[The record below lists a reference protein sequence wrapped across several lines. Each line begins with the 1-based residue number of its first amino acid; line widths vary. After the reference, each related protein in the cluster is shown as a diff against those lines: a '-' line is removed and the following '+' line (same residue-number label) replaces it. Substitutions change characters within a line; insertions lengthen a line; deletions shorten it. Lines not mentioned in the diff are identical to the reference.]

1 MDSIDKNIGVRI
13 AKIID
18 SRNIKKIDFAAEL
31 NIAPSYVT
39 KLIKNEGQPS
49 ERLIEDICEKMG
61 INRNWLLNG
70 GPDIDMRKK
79 DFEVDELSEYC
90 AEISEGKDPFLADM
104 LLKYRALSPRH
115 KQAIWEIYEEWT
127 KKKED

>member
-1 MDSIDKNIGVRI
+1 MDSIDKNIGTRI
-13 AKIID
+13 AKIIE

-61 INRNWLLNG
+61 INRNWLLYG
-70 GPDIDMRKK
+70 GSDEDMTKK
-79 DFEVDELSEYC
+79 DFEEDELSEYC
-90 AEISEGKDPFLADM
+90 AEITEGKDPFIAEM
-104 LLKYRALSPRH
+104 LLKYKKLSSKH
-115 KQAIWEIYEEWT
+115 KQAIWEIYKEWT
-127 KKKED
+127 NEKEV